1 MLALAFVAFLLFGVA
16 LVLVGA
22 SQHAIAAVLGLDL
35 AESGLLA
42 SALALGLGAGMVTAG
57 PLVDRFPR
65 RPLLLVATL
74 ASGLALAFVDAGISY
89 ERLLLQLFVVGWG
102 GGVYDVLLSVVIV
115 ERFAEGAARRVSLA
129 HAAATLGAMSG
140 PALASALEPRGG
152 WTAIFSATG
161 IGYLAFALWVAAL
174 PLPPPARAA
183 HADALKRSAL
193 WSPALLAFGLIGFAY
208 LGVETAATLFAVPYA
223 VDGLA
228 LDPGR
233 GRSAIS
239 SFWLGILAGRAALV
253 LWPRE
258 ADARWLV
265 ASGAAGGALVA
276 ASAALALP
284 WIELVFA
291 LCGVCVGAVFP
302 LLLTLVAQAFPRAP
316 ALATALVAGGGEL
329 GGIAVPWLHGALG
342 DRFGIRASVGGLA
355 LWLLVLGLAGAFVAR
370 LSPRAGSASRTRA
383 RR

>member
-22 SQHAIAAVLGLDL
+22 NQHSIAAALSLDL

-42 SALALGLGAGMVTAG
+42 SALALGLGAGMLTAG

-65 RPLLLVATL
+65 RPLLLLATL
-74 ASGLALAFVDAGISY
+74 ASGLAMVFVEPGISHA
-89 ERLLLQLFVVGWG
+89 RLLLQLFVVGWG
-102 GGVYDVLLSVVIV
+102 GGIYDVLLSVVIV

-140 PALASALEPRGG
+140 PVLASALESRGG

-161 IGYLAFALWVAAL
+161 IGYLGFALWVAAL

-183 HADALKRSAL
+183 HADVRVRPAL

-223 VDGLA
+223 ADGLG

-284 WIELVFA
+284 QIELVFA

-355 LWLLVLGLAGAFVAR
+355 LWLVVLGLAGAFVAR
-370 LSPRAGSASRTRA
+370 LSPRAGSALRTRA